1 MKNCFTGRLGRLFL
15 NAVTLECRSPGSVVI
30 NKRNTTD
37 PGLRP
42 SGMTLCNATAKAPM
56 AAQHSGMTSF
66 YNGKKPG
73 ICLGGFTLIE
83 LLVVVLIIGIL
94 SAIALPQYRVAVE
107 RARVGKALPV
117 LRSILDARERSFLA
131 NGTYSTDLEELDIG
145 MSYTSKQAY
154 EQGLEYTGTPIGY
167 FRLPEGSSCIYA
179 GLGTVV
185 IDFCPQ
191 RKSCYAGTQVGDRV
205 CASFGPR
212 TGTAENGHPRYQL
225 NF

>member
-1 MKNCFTGRLGRLFL
+1 MKNRFTGRLGRLFL
-15 NAVTLECRSPGSVVI
+15 NVLPLEGRSPGSVVT
-30 NKRNTTD
+30 NKRNTAD
-37 PGLRP
+37 PGTLRVVR
-42 SGMTLCNATAKAPM
+42 
-56 AAQHSGMTSF
+56 HSRMTSF
-66 YNGKKPG
+66 YNDKKTG
-73 ICLGGFTLIE
+73 TCFGGFTLIE

-94 SAIALPQYRVAVE
+94 SAVALPQY
-107 RARVGKALPV
+107 
-117 LRSILDARERSFLA
+117 RERSFLA
-131 NGTYSTDLEELDIG
+131 NGTYSTDLEELDIA

>member
-1 MKNCFTGRLGRLFL
+1 
-15 NAVTLECRSPGSVVI
+15 
-30 NKRNTTD
+30 
-37 PGLRP
+37 
-42 SGMTLCNATAKAPM
+42 
-56 AAQHSGMTSF
+56 MTS
-66 YNGKKPG
+66 
-73 ICLGGFTLIE
+73 CDEWRGGFTLIE

-94 SAIALPQYRVAVE
+94 AAVALPQYRVAVE

-131 NGTYSTDLEELDIG
+131 NGTYSTDLEELDIA

-212 TGTAENGHPRYQL
+212 IGTAENGHPRYQL

>member
-1 MKNCFTGRLGRLFL
+1 MKNRFTGRLGRLFL
-15 NAVTLECRSPGSVVI
+15 NVVPLEGRSPGSVVT
-30 NKRNTTD
+30 NKRNTAD
-37 PGLRP
+37 PGLKPFRM
-42 SGMTLCNATAKAPM
+42 S
-56 AAQHSGMTSF
+56 SF

-73 ICLGGFTLIE
+73 IFLGGFTLIE
-83 LLVVVLIIGIL
+83 LLVVVLIIGVL
-94 SAIALPQYRVAVE
+94 AAVALPQYRVAVE

-131 NGTYSTDLEELDIG
+131 NGTYSTDLEELDIA

-212 TGTAENGHPRYQL
+212 IGTAENGHPRYQL

>member
-1 MKNCFTGRLGRLFL
+1 MKNHFTGRLDCLFRK
-15 NAVTLECRSPGSVVI
+15 AVTLESRSPGSIVMK
-30 NKRNTTD
+30 KRNTAD
-37 PGLRP
+37 PGLKPFR
-42 SGMTLCNATAKAPM
+42 
-56 AAQHSGMTSF
+56 MTSF

-145 MSYTSKQAY
+145 MSYASKQAY

-212 TGTAENGHPRYQL
+212 IGTAENGHPRYQL